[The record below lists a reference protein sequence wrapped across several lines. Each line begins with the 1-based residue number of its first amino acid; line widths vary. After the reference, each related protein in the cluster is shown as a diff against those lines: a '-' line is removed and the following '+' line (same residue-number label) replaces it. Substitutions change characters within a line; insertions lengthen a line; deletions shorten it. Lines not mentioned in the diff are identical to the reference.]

1 MDSMKP
7 TYFRWYVFI
16 ALMVLCAI
24 NYFDR
29 AVLSI
34 CMPLI
39 QKDLGFSAPV
49 VGIILSSF
57 FWGYTLMQLP
67 VGWISDRIAP
77 GKLIVGSGILWG
89 VFQICTGFITGTNSL
104 IFVRTLL
111 GIAESPMYPA
121 GTKLQSV
128 WLPSTDRGRGAAMLD
143 SGSAIG
149 IALGGPIIALFLAW
163 LGGWRGAL
171 IGAGVLTLG
180 VVLLCYRVMSSN
192 PDTSP
197 GVNQAERDYI
207 KNALTKEYEASQKD
221 RLASGKTVVRV
232 KEYLKSFNFWAMIL
246 GFFCF
251 DSFWFGF
258 LTWGPLY
265 LYQTQHLKIM
275 TIGWAVFVI
284 YAVALIGEYAGGY
297 ISDKWRISGTNVN
310 TVVRISLGVLG
321 MISAVC
327 MYLLSSAT
335 TASYA
340 IFLIALGMF
349 CHKWAA
355 PLYWIMPAAL
365 SQRKHVGTVTGCFNL
380 SGNIGGVMTPIFI
393 GLIVGATGSYYW
405 AIIMFVVIS
414 VIAGL
419 FPLLL
424 NLDKKIGSDPDK
436 KIESDKIIPQ
446 KVTTA

>member
-7 TYFRWYVFI
+7 TYFRWYVFV
-16 ALMVLCAI
+16 ALLVLCAI

-39 QKDLGFSAPV
+39 QKDLNFSAPV
-49 VGIILSSF
+49 VGIVLSSF

-67 VGWISDRIAP
+67 VGWISDRFAP

-89 VFQICTGFITGTNSL
+89 VFQICTGFITGTKSL
-104 IFVRTLL
+104 ILVRTLL

-143 SGSAIG
+143 SGSALG
-149 IALGGPIIALFLAW
+149 IALGGPIIGLFLAW

-171 IGAGVLTLG
+171 IAAGVLTL
-180 VVLLCYRVMSSN
+180 VVVILCYRVMSSN

-197 GVNQAERDYI
+197 SVNKAERDYI
-207 KNALTKEYEASQKD
+207 KNALTEEYEASQKN
-221 RLASGKTVVRV
+221 RLAAGKTVVRP
-232 KEYLKSFNFWAMIL
+232 KEYLTSLNFWLMIM

-265 LYQTQHLKIM
+265 LFQTQHLKIM
-275 TIGWAVFVI
+275 SIGWAVFVI
-284 YAVALIGEYAGGY
+284 YCVALIGEFSGGY
-297 ISDKWRISGTNVN
+297 ISDKWRQSGTNVN
-310 TVVRISLGVLG
+310 TVVRISLLVLG
-321 MISAVC
+321 VISAVC
-327 MYLLSSAT
+327 MYLLTSAT
-335 TASYA
+335 TAYVA
-340 IFLIALGMF
+340 ILLIAIGMF

-365 SQRKHVGTVTGCFNL
+365 AQRKDVGTVSGCFNL
-380 SGNIGGVMTPIFI
+380 SGNLGGVLTPIFI
-393 GLIVGATGSYYW
+393 GLIVGATGSYFW
-405 AIIMFVVIS
+405 AIILFVVIS
-414 VIAGL
+414 IIAGFLPL
-419 FPLLL
+419 FL
-424 NLDKKIGSDPDK
+424 NLNKKIGTDTVF
-436 KIESDKIIPQ
+436 PQ
-446 KVTTA
+446 QTTG